1 MIIFGFLAGI
11 SWMKAVAVTIS
22 MAWPGGEVESD
33 PCEDQARTRL
43 VAFRSEL
50 HSCFG
55 RRADA
60 LSELTDAMLCADG
73 PVRSPAELSVEPEF
87 RRGHGSVYDAL
98 AGGRINMDRLRR
110 LQVAAIPAPAA
121 GVPLMFGIDVTPL
134 ARPDALFADE
144 MVMVQVRGAGGDRY
158 CRAGR

>member
-1 MIIFGFLAGI
+1 
-11 SWMKAVAVTIS
+11 MKAVAVTIS

-73 PVRSPAELSVEPEF
+73 PVRAGLAAERADRV
-87 RRGHGSVYDAL
+87 AL
-98 AGGRINMDRLRR
+98 GFLLLGGRDRG
-110 LQVAAIPAPAA
+110 PAA
-121 GVPLMFGIDVTPL
+121 AAGRGP
-134 ARPDALFADE
+134 RRRH
-144 MVMVQVRGAGGDRY
+144 RGAGQ
-158 CRAGR
+158 